1 MTKPE
6 TTPTTQ
12 NADATTRADLA
23 ALMARFDAMKAA
35 WETEHGTDHEA
46 AFFAAF
52 SARLGLNPF
61 NTARLTPKAH
71 RNQIDLYCRLIRHAL
86 LTGTPLPQNVI
97 NQHTALIYV
106 LADEAAANATPEA
119 VTVTFSIT
127 PPQWN
132 ALPESFKTGI
142 TRRIHQRFQLDTW
155 TRAEVTISANGM
167 LTWTYHPAAT
177 WPAPLIDEPSMAI
190 VAATADEYGRC
201 LTTDG
206 CYADPA
212 GECDHG
218 HPSWF
223 LVWGIS

>member
-106 LADEAAANATPEA
+106 LADE
-119 VTVTFSIT
+119 
-127 PPQWN
+127 
-132 ALPESFKTGI
+132 SFKTGI